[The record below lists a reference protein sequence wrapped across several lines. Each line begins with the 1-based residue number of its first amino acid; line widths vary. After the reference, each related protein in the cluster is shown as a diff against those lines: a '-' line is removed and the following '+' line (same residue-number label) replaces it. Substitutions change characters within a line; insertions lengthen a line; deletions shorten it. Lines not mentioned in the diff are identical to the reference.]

1 MDDGGTSNYNGL
13 LLSVNHRL
21 NNNFSILANY
31 TYSHCLQVPFQ
42 LEWQGANLY
51 PVGQPLSP
59 SNPDL
64 NLYRRLAYHNCD
76 SDERHV
82 VNLSVIA
89 NTPKFSNGLLNAI
102 LGGWQASVIGGFHT
116 GTFDQITTGVD
127 TSLTNQTAYAEA
139 TGANFY
145 VANKGSF
152 TSQTGCTS
160 LGPKGSCTIRAN
172 YLNTAAFT
180 APTLGTFGGVWAQN
194 IENPSYFDVDT
205 ALSRTFKIK
214 ESKSLQ
220 IRWETFNFD
229 HHLNLGA
236 PSTSM
241 NSSTF
246 GLITGISGS
255 PRIMQF
261 ATKFIF

>member
-1 MDDGGTSNYNGL
+1 
-13 LLSVNHRL
+13 
-21 NNNFSILANY
+21 
-31 TYSHCLQVPFQ
+31 
-42 LEWQGANLY
+42 
-51 PVGQPLSP
+51 
-59 SNPDL
+59 L

-152 TSQTGCTS
+152 TSQTGCT
-160 LGPKGSCTIRAN
+160 LGPTGSCTIRAN
-172 YLNTAAFT
+172 YLNTAAFA
-180 APTLGTFGGVWAQN
+180 APTTLGTFGTTWAQN
-194 IENPSYFDVDT
+194 VENPSYFDVDT

-229 HHLNLGA
+229 NHLNLGG